1 MPNMGYHGFPG
12 YPGMPQGTGFPTM
25 PGMPV
30 YAAHAVQQMTTPVTT
45 TVPQMAVIGT
55 HLAAAG

>member
-30 YAAHAVQQMTTPVTT
+30 YAAHAVQQMTT